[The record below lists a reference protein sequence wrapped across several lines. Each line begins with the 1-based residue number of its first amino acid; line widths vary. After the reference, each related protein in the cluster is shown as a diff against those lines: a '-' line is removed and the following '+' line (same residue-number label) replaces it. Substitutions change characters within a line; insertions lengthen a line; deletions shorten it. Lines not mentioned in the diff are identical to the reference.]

1 MKNWGLKLLCLI
13 AVIVLLTVNSVALAP
28 TDEFFVNDF
37 ASLLTLEDQYKMQ
50 ELGESLYYQTTA
62 QAVVVTV
69 NDMGGEDIDSF
80 ALNLA
85 RDWGIGDKEKDNGV
99 LLILALSER
108 KVKIEVGYG
117 LEGALTDAKCG
128 RILDT
133 YGMEHFSNDDFSTGL
148 YEVYNAIVNE
158 VAIEV
163 LGEPL
168 KEDYDKDL
176 TEEDDLETIG
186 TLIGIIAVLVFITVF
201 GKGRHGGGGGDLM
214 TYVVTRGIINS
225 IGRGGRGGGGF
236 GGRGGGGFGGGGGFS
251 GGGGGFGGGGS
262 SRGF

>member
-1 MKNWGLKLLCLI
+1 MKKQGLRLLCLI
-13 AVIVLLTVNSVALAP
+13 AVCLLLTVNSVALSP
-28 TDEFFVNDF
+28 TNEFFVNDF
-37 ASLLTLEDQYKMQ
+37 ASLLTLEDQYQMQ

-69 NDMGGEDIDSF
+69 NDMGGSDIDSF

-85 RDWGIGDKEKDNGV
+85 RDWGIGDKDKDNGV
-99 LLILALSER
+99 LLILALEER
-108 KVKIEVGYG
+108 KVKIEVGRG

-133 YGMEHFSNDDFSTGL
+133 YGMEYFSEDDFSTGL
-148 YEVYNAIVNE
+148 YNVYNAIVNE
-158 VAIEV
+158 VAIEI

-176 TEEDDLETIG
+176 AEEDNLEIFGSIIG
-186 TLIGIIAVLVFITVF
+186 VIAVIIFITVF
-201 GKGRHGGGGGDLM
+201 SKGRHGGGGGDMM
-214 TYVVTRGIINS
+214 TYIVTRGIVNS
-225 IGRGGRGGGGF
+225 IGRGGRGGGF
-236 GGRGGGGFGGGGGFS
+236 GGHGGFGGGGGGFR

>member
-1 MKNWGLKLLCLI
+1 MKKWGLKLLCLI
-13 AVIVLLTVNSVALAP
+13 AVVVLLTVNSVALVP
-28 TDEFFVNDF
+28 TNEFFVNDF
-37 ASLLTLEDQYKMQ
+37 ASILTLEDQYKMQ
-50 ELGESLYYQTTA
+50 DLGESLYHQTTA

-69 NDMGGEDIDSF
+69 NDMDGKDIDSF

-85 RDWGIGDKEKDNGV
+85 RDWGIGDKEKNNGV

-128 RILDT
+128 RILDL
-133 YGMEHFSNDDFSTGL
+133 YGMEHFKENDFSTGL
-148 YEVYNAIVNE
+148 FEVYNAIVNE
-158 VAIEV
+158 VAIEI

-168 KEDYDKDL
+168 KEDYDKDK
-176 TEEDDLETIG
+176 TEEDDFETIG
-186 TLIGIIAVLVFITVF
+186 TLIGIVAVLVFITFF

-214 TYVVTRGIINS
+214 TYIVARGIINS
-225 IGRGGRGGGGF
+225 IGRGGRGG
-236 GGRGGGGFGGGGGFS
+236 FGGGGGFT